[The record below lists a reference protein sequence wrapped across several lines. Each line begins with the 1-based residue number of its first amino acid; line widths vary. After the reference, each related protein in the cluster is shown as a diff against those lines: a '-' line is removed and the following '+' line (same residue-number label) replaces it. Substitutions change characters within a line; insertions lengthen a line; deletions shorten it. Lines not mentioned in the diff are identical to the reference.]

1 MDAGTRGRGDA
12 VFATFFE
19 KKVAPKNFLENGLF
33 ILAHKFFEVSE
44 LSRKKVLTLKS
55 HDKIIT
61 ITTERRRD
69 VHEELQSAPKDL
81 QRLEGTVE
89 NVIYTNEETG
99 YTICDVGIENDEIIT
114 VVGIMP
120 LVGEGDG
127 LTVYGKWVHNPK
139 YGKQFSVVQYERFMP
154 ADEASIL
161 RYLSSGTV
169 KGIGPKLAK
178 RIVDE
183 FGEDT
188 FNVIEN
194 HHEWLANIKGISPKL
209 AAAVSENF
217 KEQAGVRNAMMF
229 FRDYFGVST
238 TLKIYKRWGGRAVDV
253 AKKNP
258 YRLCNEI
265 VGIGFEKADGMAK
278 SLGFTDNNFDRI
290 MSGIN
295 YVLTKNG
302 IVNGHVCLPR
312 EKLRE
317 SAATLLAVTPDEV
330 ERAVVELLREKKLIS
345 RRKSGQEMIYQDE
358 VWEMEKYIS
367 EKLTLLDR
375 TCASVGVADISHFIS
390 GEECKSCIHYAD
402 MQKKAIEDAL
412 RYGVMVLTG
421 GPGTGKTT
429 VVRALIHIFD
439 SMGFDI
445 ALAAPTGRAAKRLS
459 ESTSMEAKTVHRM
472 LEMSYD
478 ASGEVCFARNENF
491 LLDEQIIIVDEA
503 SMIDNALMYALLKAI
518 KPGARFII
526 IGDSDQLPSV
536 GAGNVL
542 RDIIESERFA
552 TVRLTEIFRQ
562 AQKSLIITN
571 AHAVNNGNMPVLDV
585 KNNDFFFLPR
595 KTEREIAA
603 TVADLC
609 QTRLP
614 RTYGDIGR
622 YGTQIITPSRKGE
635 AGTETLNLLL
645 QSRLNPPAFG
655 KKERT
660 FRDRVIREGDKVMQ
674 VRNNYD
680 IVWTRELDGKTGSGI
695 FNGDMGTVE
704 GIYESDGYME
714 ILFDD
719 RRVQYEFGLLEEL
732 EHSYAI
738 TVHKSQ
744 GSEYPIVVI
753 PIYSAPQMLLTRN
766 LLYTAITRA
775 QNMVII
781 VGREDVIAEMV
792 ANDKQLQRYTGLEML
807 LRETD
812 K

>member
-1 MDAGTRGRGDA
+1 MDGGFGQ
-12 VFATFFE
+12 
-19 KKVAPKNFLENGLF
+19 
-33 ILAHKFFEVSE
+33 
-44 LSRKKVLTLKS
+44 
-55 HDKIIT
+55 
-61 ITTERRRD
+61 ERAD
-69 VHEELQSAPKDL
+69 SL

-89 NVIYTNEETG
+89 RVIYTNSENG
-99 YTICDVGIENDEIIT
+99 YTICDMGIEDDEIVT

-120 LVGEGDG
+120 LLGEGDR

-139 YGKQFSVVQYERFMP
+139 YGRQFSVTEYERVMP
-154 ADEASIL
+154 ADVASIL

-188 FNVIEN
+188 FDVIEN
-194 HHEWLANIKGISPKL
+194 HCEWLANIKGISPKL
-209 AAAVSENF
+209 ATAVSENF

-229 FRDYFGVST
+229 FRDYFGVAT

-265 VGIGFEKADGMAK
+265 EGIGFERADGMAQ
-278 SLGFTDNNFDRI
+278 SLGFTANNFDRI

-295 YVLTKNG
+295 YVLMKNG

-312 EKLRE
+312 DMLCE
-317 SAATLLAVTPDEV
+317 SAATLLGVDVELTEGAVD
-330 ERAVVELLREKKLIS
+330 ELLREQRLIA
-345 RRKSGQEMIYQDE
+345 RRRDGEDMIYQSEIFD
-358 VWEMEKYIS
+358 MEKYIA
-367 EKLTLLDR
+367 EKLCLLDR
-375 TCASVGVADISHFIS
+375 LCASVDVADIGQFIAR
-390 GEECKSCIHYAD
+390 EEIKNGISYASL
-402 MQKKAIEDAL
+402 QKKAIEDAL

-429 VVRALIHIFD
+429 VVRALIRIFD

-459 ESTSMEAKTVHRM
+459 ESTSMEAKTIHRM

-478 ASGEVCFARNENF
+478 PSGAYVFARNENY

-503 SMIDNALMYALLKAI
+503 SMIDNALMCALLKAI
-518 KPGARFII
+518 KPGARLII

-562 AQKSLIITN
+562 AQESLIVTN
-571 AHAVNNGNMPVLDV
+571 AHAVNGGEMPVLDV
-585 KNNDFFFLPR
+585 KNNDFFFMSRLSD
-595 KTEREIAA
+595 REIAS
-603 TVADLC
+603 TVAELC
-609 QTRLP
+609 HTRLP
-614 RTYGDIGR
+614 RTYGDMGR
-622 YGTQIITPSRKGE
+622 YGVQIVAPSRKGE
-635 AGTETLNLLL
+635 AGTESLNILL
-645 QSRLNPPAFG
+645 QERLNPPVFG
-655 KKERT
+655 KREHR
-660 FRDRVIREGDKVMQ
+660 FRDRVLREGDKVMQ
-674 VRNNYD
+674 IRNNYD
-680 IVWTRELDGKTGSGI
+680 IIWERELDGKSGNGI
-695 FNGDMGTVE
+695 FNGDIGTIERIVE
-704 GIYESDGYME
+704 AEGYME

-719 RRVQYEFGLLEEL
+719 RRVQYEFGLLEDL
-732 EHSYAI
+732 EHAYAI

-744 GSEYPIVVI
+744 GSEYPIVII
-753 PIYSAPQMLLTRN
+753 PVGSASHMLQTRN

-775 QNMVII
+775 QSMVII

-792 ANDKQLQRYTGLEML
+792 ANNRQSMRYTGLEKL
-807 LRETD
+807 LAGQE